1 MSTVKSELKVG
12 DRVSHPNLGE
22 GDVLDLYPHGE
33 ELFAVISFE
42 KWGQKK
48 IAVGYAELSVIELP
62 REEEGPG
69 GSGEGRGK
77 KGKRAARA
85 KAKPKAR
92 AKAKPRTKPKAKARP
107 KAGTEK
113 TAKAKTA
120 KKTKKKVKKK
130 S

>member
-1 MSTVKSELKVG
+1 MSTAKSELKVG

-48 IAVGYAELSVIELP
+48 IAVGYAKLSVVELP
-62 REEEGPG
+62 REEEGPE

-85 KAKPKAR
+85 G
-92 AKAKPRTKPKAKARP
+92 AKAKPRAKPKARP
-107 KAGTEK
+107 KAGTKK
-113 TAKAKTA
+113 TAKAKAA

>member
-1 MSTVKSELKVG
+1 MSTAKSELKVG
-12 DRVSHPNLGE
+12 DRVSHPDLGE

-48 IAVGYAELSVIELP
+48 IAVGYAKLCVIELP

-85 KAKPKAR
+85 KAG

-107 KAGTEK
+107 KAGTKK
-113 TAKAKTA
+113 TAKAKAA